1 MKDLIL
7 KTGTYLESVSTK
19 ATNSGKVPGASL
31 EKFVIN
37 LLKNATCCIKVLDGA
52 TIQNSTVQ
60 NSTIVLKVYT
70 TTQINAL
77 TGMVAGT
84 LVYDSTATALKFY
97 NGSAW
102 EVVTSS

>member
-7 KTGTYLESVSTK
+7 KNGTYLETISTK

-52 TIQNSTVQ
+52 TIQD
-60 NSTIVLKVYT
+60 STIVLKTYT
-70 TTQINAL
+70 TTEIAAL

-84 LVYDSTATALKFY
+84 LVYDSTATSLKFY
-97 NGSAW
+97 NGTAW
-102 EVVTSS
+102 ETVTSAP

>member
-7 KTGTYLESVSTK
+7 KTGSYLESVSTK

-52 TIQNSTVQ
+52 TIQD
-60 NSTIVLKVYT
+60 STIVLKTYT
-70 TTQINAL
+70 TTEINAL

-102 EVVTSS
+102 ETVTSS